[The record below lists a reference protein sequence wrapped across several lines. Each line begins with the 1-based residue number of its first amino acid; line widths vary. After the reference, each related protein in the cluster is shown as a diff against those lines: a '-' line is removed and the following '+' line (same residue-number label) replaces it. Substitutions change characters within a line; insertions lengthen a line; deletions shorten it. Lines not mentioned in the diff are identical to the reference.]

1 MNTEI
6 IFVELNI
13 YEKNLSQLVEKY
25 QSVHNNYTNSL
36 RQKNKVE
43 ASILLKQLDSLNQEI
58 LMLLDDIGKRIEKI
72 NNDKKYSN
80 YKNDIMKKRSDLNTL
95 NDKMVSDEKKIKE
108 LMFDLIDLDGKNET
122 FKLEH
127 KSSVYYIFLYM
138 LIIIILCIVMFKTI
152 SSVEPNRIETLIL
165 CLAIIVLLYQFR
177 NKIFGAGE
185 SLLTT
190 AEDKVEDIFS

>member
-13 YEKNLSQLVEKY
+13 YEKNLSQLIEKY

-36 RQKNKVE
+36 RQNNKVE

-72 NNDKKYSN
+72 NNDKKYSK

-108 LMFDLIDLDGKNET
+108 IMFDLIDLDGKNET

-127 KSSVYYIFLYM
+127 KSSVYYIFFYM
-138 LIIIILCIVMFKTI
+138 LVIVIICIVLFKTI